1 MYIYH
6 TLIRLHFVS
15 QYFRQTN
22 LLKSRLLVSWKS
34 QIRLNSLNKNICT
47 PHWNTYRNK
56 VGFFTQCYQCI
67 VFYGPL
73 GRLLWPEAEIKKIKK
88 ITMTQN
94 FQNPMLKKKMN
105 IANSLIL
112 CVLPLKNEKWK
123 ICLFY
128 NYFSYVP
135 NFNKSL
141 ICLHVSL
148 SRIIVCLWFYLE
160 MTNVISVVNL
170 ILYNPV

>member
-47 PHWNTYRNK
+47 PHRNTYRNK

-67 VFYGPL
+67 VFYGPV

-88 ITMTQN
+88 NNHDSKFPNSTY
-94 FQNPMLKKKMN
+94 PMLKK
-105 IANSLIL
+105 IWILLIVWYYVYCL
-112 CVLPLKNEKWK
+112 WNMKKEKYVCFTIISHMFQISTKVLFVYMFRYQEL
-123 ICLFY
+123 
-128 NYFSYVP
+128 SYVCD
-135 NFNKSL
+135 F
-141 ICLHVSL
+141 I
-148 SRIIVCLWFYLE
+148 
-160 MTNVISVVNL
+160 
-170 ILYNPV
+170 